1 MHLKE
6 FVLSWGMLLVGVVM
20 NVFGIY
26 VVKARINILGAV
38 SFESVRSVFGYFL
51 ALAKSPAAVLGA
63 VLVVLAPLPYA
74 IAISR
79 MQLSTAYPISIS
91 LNFLLL
97 LPLSILFLGESLTI
111 YKSFAIV
118 LILISLFLLSK

>member
-1 MHLKE
+1 MQLKE
-6 FVLSWGMLLVGVVM
+6 FVLSWGMLLIGVVM
-20 NVFGIY
+20 NVLGIY
-26 VVKARINILGAV
+26 AVKARINTLGAV
-38 SFESVRSVFGYFL
+38 SFESVRSILGYFL
-51 ALAKSPAAVLGA
+51 ALAKSPAAALGA

-118 LILISLFLLSK
+118 LIIVSLFLLSK